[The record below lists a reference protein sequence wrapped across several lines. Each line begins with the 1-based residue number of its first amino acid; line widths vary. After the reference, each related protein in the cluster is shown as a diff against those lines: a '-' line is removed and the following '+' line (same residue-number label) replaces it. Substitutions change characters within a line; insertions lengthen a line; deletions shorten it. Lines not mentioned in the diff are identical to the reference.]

1 MNHPTR
7 EEWVPY
13 LFGET
18 KSDARRQLN
27 AHLKDCPD
35 CRQEI
40 ENWKM
45 SLGLLDAWKLPPV
58 PGPAPSFAP
67 LLNWAV
73 AAAVVLLVGFGIG
86 RLTAK
91 ADVQKVR
98 AAIEPE
104 LRRELTQEF
113 ARLTREEINKSAS
126 STLAAAAQQ
135 TEQAMAV
142 LGKEIEDARAEDNR
156 AIYAAMDKLES
167 DSFTQFV
174 SLKKDVDTVAVN
186 TDAGLRNAAQE
197 LVQLADYKQPLGVK

>member
-18 KSDARRQLN
+18 KADARRQLN

-40 ENWKM
+40 ESWKM

-58 PGPAPSFAP
+58 PRPAPSFAP

-86 RLTAK
+86 RLSAK

-135 TEQAMAV
+135 TDQAMAV

-186 TDAGLRNAAQE
+186 TDAGLRNTAQE
-197 LVQLADYKQPLGVK
+197 LVQLADYKQPAGVK

>member
-13 LFGET
+13 LFGEA

-40 ENWKM
+40 ETWKM

-58 PGPAPSFAP
+58 PRPAPSFAP
-67 LLNWAV
+67 LLNWAA
-73 AAAVVLLVGFGIG
+73 AAAVILLVGFGIG

-91 ADVQKVR
+91 ANVQKVR

-113 ARLTREEINKSAS
+113 ARLAREEMSRNTSA
-126 STLAAAAQQ
+126 TLAASAQQ
-135 TEQAMAV
+135 TEQAITVLARITNNPPVLSDFQVKFKPPKNKQRLYENINHRNHCHGRAGAAV
-142 LGKEIEDARAEDNR
+142 EG
-156 AIYAAMDKLES
+156 S
-167 DSFTQFV
+167 TPSFDSAK
-174 SLKKDVDTVAVN
+174 SRHS
-186 TDAGLRNAAQE
+186 GC
-197 LVQLADYKQPLGVK
+197 G

>member
-13 LFGET
+13 LFGEA

-40 ENWKM
+40 ETWKM

-58 PGPAPSFAP
+58 PRPAPSFAP
-67 LLNWAV
+67 LLNWAA
-73 AAAVVLLVGFGIG
+73 AAAVILLVGFGIG

-113 ARLTREEINKSAS
+113 ARLAREEMSRNTSA
-126 STLAAAAQQ
+126 TLAASAQQ
-135 TEQAMAV
+135 TEQAITVLAKAV
-142 LGKEIEDARAEDNR
+142 EVARLEDNR
-156 AIYAAMDKLES
+156 AMYAALDKVES
-167 DSFTQFV
+167 QSFAQFV

-186 TDAGLRNAAQE
+186 TDAGLRNTAQE
-197 LVQLADYKQPLGVK
+197 LVQLADYKQPAGIK

>member
-18 KSDARRQLN
+18 KPDARRQLN

-40 ENWKM
+40 DTWKM
-45 SLGLLDAWKLPPV
+45 SLGLLDSWKLPPV
-58 PGPAPSFAP
+58 PRPAPSFAP
-67 LLNWAV
+67 FLNWAA
-73 AAAVVLLVGFGIG
+73 AAAVVLLAGFGIG
-86 RLTAK
+86 RLTAR
-91 ADVQKVR
+91 ADVQRVR
-98 AAIEPE
+98 AAIEQE

-113 ARLTREEINKSAS
+113 ARLTREEMSKSAS

-135 TEQAMAV
+135 TDQAMAV
-142 LGKEIEDARAEDNR
+142 LTKAIEDTRTEDNR

-167 DSFTQFV
+167 DSFAQFV

-186 TDAGLRNAAQE
+186 TDAGLRNTAQE
-197 LVQLADYKQPLGVK
+197 LVQLADYKQPAGVK